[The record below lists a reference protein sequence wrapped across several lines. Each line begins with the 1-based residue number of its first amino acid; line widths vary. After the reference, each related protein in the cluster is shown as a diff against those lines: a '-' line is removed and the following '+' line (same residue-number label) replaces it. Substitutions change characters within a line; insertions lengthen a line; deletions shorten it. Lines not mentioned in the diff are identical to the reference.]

1 MKTSDSNRSSASQA
15 QRAAITPRSQEAT
28 PAGIEPAPP
37 DRQSGV
43 LTVILWSYVSCTGRR
58 IPARLLF
65 NMQTFSS
72 ANSYR
77 DGIYHYDLVQ
87 SHIQHSCQYDQVAN
101 GRHCRTPEPFVD
113 KPNTI
118 CMSLT
123 ERPAAILNLFMFCPV
138 ATVFID
144 GISIISHLPVPA
156 VPARGVPAMLPCSDL
171 FHDQCLLFLFS
182 FLSSPPTG
190 AGS

>member
-1 MKTSDSNRSSASQA
+1 MGMTGRWMSSGHLFYPQGTKSADRSGAE
-15 QRAAITPRSQEAT
+15 T
-28 PAGIEPAPP
+28 EPAPP

-87 SHIQHSCQYDQVAN
+87 SHIQHSCQYDQVVN
-101 GRHCRTPEPFVD
+101 GRHCRTCSI
-113 KPNTI
+113 K
-118 CMSLT
+118 
-123 ERPAAILNLFMFCPV
+123 RILNIYLKNDHENRKLPAQLHGMSFVNDVSFFSKFSL
-138 ATVFID
+138 AYR
-144 GISIISHLPVPA
+144 ISVCYH
-156 VPARGVPAMLPCSDL
+156 C
-171 FHDQCLLFLFS
+171 
-182 FLSSPPTG
+182 
-190 AGS
+190 